1 MPLSASGPLPKC
13 KTMLTCE
20 RTVIDAQTGMPSLFN
35 VFFKFR
41 IPSQPGLTIPFSLFV
56 QLTGGLGEYEF
67 AAEFHDLEEGK
78 TLRRA
83 VGNIRMV
90 DKLEMVNIHFNFN
103 PIEIPHSGRYDLIVF
118 ANGQEVDQL
127 SFEVLGTTNSGTSAP
142 SS

>member
-83 VGNIRMV
+83 VGNIREPGRV
-90 DKLEMVNIHFNFN
+90 ALEGATHAGIRHRTAGSSSVGATWDH
-103 PIEIPHSGRYDLIVF
+103 PHEPGRL
-118 ANGQEVDQL
+118 L
-127 SFEVLGTTNSGTSAP
+127 P
-142 SS
+142 